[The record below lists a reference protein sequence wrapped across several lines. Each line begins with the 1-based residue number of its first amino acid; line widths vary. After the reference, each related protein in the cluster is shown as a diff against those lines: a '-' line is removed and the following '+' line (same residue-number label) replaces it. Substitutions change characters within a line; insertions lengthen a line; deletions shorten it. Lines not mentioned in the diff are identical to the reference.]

1 MLSQAYQLSRFKP
14 SEIENSLKLYK
25 TLSPAKARPLL
36 YQSILKEKNSEQK
49 MKKIIALLK
58 SSQIDNMIGP
68 ISNLVY
74 DLVPSDKGKISNE
87 NILLLSRMYQSK
99 NKTLEASLLIDNIED
114 SDLSSEIYFR
124 KISLLTQQFLDGG
137 YLDEEELK
145 KYLNLLKEE
154 EKIASD
160 KFKKVLMVLILNA
173 ELPQE
178 IINIISNFNF
188 TESDKSAKGSLQNL
202 FLAEKFSQNKDIF
215 NSLNILFEIFSNK
228 DFEDLSLLEN
238 YQVLKILKNFGFENY
253 YKRLSIKVLQ

>member
-1 MLSQAYQLSRFKP
+1 MKIFYYSQ
-14 SEIENSLKLYK
+14 ECI
-25 TLSPAKARPLL
+25 
-36 YQSILKEKNSEQK
+36 
-49 MKKIIALLK
+49 
-58 SSQIDNMIGP
+58 SQ
-68 ISNLVY
+68 
-74 DLVPSDKGKISNE
+74 
-87 NILLLSRMYQSK
+87 

>member
-1 MLSQAYQLSRFKP
+1 
-14 SEIENSLKLYK
+14 
-25 TLSPAKARPLL
+25 
-36 YQSILKEKNSEQK
+36 
-49 MKKIIALLK
+49 
-58 SSQIDNMIGP
+58 
-68 ISNLVY
+68 
-74 DLVPSDKGKISNE
+74 
-87 NILLLSRMYQSK
+87 
-99 NKTLEASLLIDNIED
+99 
-114 SDLSSEIYFR
+114 
-124 KISLLTQQFLDGG
+124 
-137 YLDEEELK
+137 
-145 KYLNLLKEE
+145 
-154 EKIASD
+154 
-160 KFKKVLMVLILNA
+160 MVLILNA